1 MNFKN
6 KMKIQGME
14 TFIDFQ
20 KDFKAFFPFCEDL
33 FYLDAKPKLLGE
45 TFIS

>member
-1 MNFKN
+1 
-6 KMKIQGME
+6 ME

-20 KDFKAFFPFCEDL
+20 KDFKAFPFVVKIFFHL
-33 FYLDAKPKLLGE
+33 YAKPKLLGE